1 MLSNRIAVVTGAGAG
16 IGAAVA
22 RVFAQKN
29 IAGIAV
35 VDYNYE
41 AACKVAEELG
51 EIAMPV
57 KCDISDYNQVQEA
70 AKQVLERFGRVDILV
85 NNAGITRDAMFHKMG
100 IDQWDAVIN
109 TDLNGAVYWCFA
121 LIPGMREQAYG
132 RIVNVSSMAV
142 QGAVG
147 QTNYAAAKAALVGF
161 SKSLAKE
168 SGRKN
173 ITVNCV
179 APGAIDTDMYKKVP
193 DSVRETSIRNSPMNR
208 LGEPEEVAEVIAF
221 LGSEASGYV
230 SGQCVFING
239 GK

>member
-173 ITVNCV
+173 I
-179 APGAIDTDMYKKVP
+179 
-193 DSVRETSIRNSPMNR
+193 RRIR
-208 LGEPEEVAEVIAF
+208 A
-221 LGSEASGYV
+221 
-230 SGQCVFING
+230 Q
-239 GK
+239 